1 MTYTRRPGTA
11 SESGTFPHDEQAMP
25 ITRVDRWSRVGST
38 TLVWF
43 DDPDASEEREMSRRS
58 STIVSIAA
66 LPDTP
71 TP

>member
-1 MTYTRRPGTA
+1 
-11 SESGTFPHDEQAMP
+11 MP
-25 ITRVDRWSRVGST
+25 ITRVDRWPRVGST
-38 TLVWF
+38 SLVWF
-43 DDPDASEEREMSRRS
+43 DDTDASEEREMPRHL